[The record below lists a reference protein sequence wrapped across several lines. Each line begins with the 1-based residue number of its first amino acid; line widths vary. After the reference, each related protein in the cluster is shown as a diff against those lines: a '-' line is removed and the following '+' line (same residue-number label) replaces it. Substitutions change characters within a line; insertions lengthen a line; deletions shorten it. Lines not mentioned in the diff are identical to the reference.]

1 MLRIGINRSLPI
13 SLRQQIRGAVEH
25 EISFGGLRVGAALP
39 SVRELADQAGVA
51 PMTVSKV
58 YADLK
63 AEGLVEGRGGSGT
76 FVADS
81 PLAAVGRSA
90 AVEPLR
96 AQIDL
101 LIDQIAAL
109 GLRPSDLTA
118 IVNARVLH
126 RLNGAT
132 RQRIAMVGLF
142 DDATASYADRV
153 GRQVGEAAVVEP
165 VTIAIIRADQA
176 ALDRARSADLI
187 LTFSSLQ
194 ADVEA
199 LTGRSD
205 VISLRFIPS
214 EATRMELAAVDPMAR
229 IAVVSRFVEFL
240 PILTLGVRR
249 FAAHVQTFSVVNF
262 DDPDLGSIVAECD
275 VLVLAT
281 GAEEVGRRARPG
293 VPIIEYRHIPDPGD
307 IERLVLPR
315 LTGIKFSAE
324 HNRMEAS

>member
-1 MLRIGINRSLPI
+1 MLKNRINRSLPI
-13 SLRQQIRGAVEH
+13 PLRQQIRGAIEH
-25 EISFGGLRVGAALP
+25 AISFGGLGVGATLP

-51 PMTVSKV
+51 PMTISKV

-63 AEGLVEGRGGSGT
+63 AEGLIEGRGGSGT

-81 PLAAVGRSA
+81 PLATVGRSA

-96 AQIDL
+96 AQIDN
-101 LIDQIAAL
+101 LIDQVAAL

-118 IVNARVLH
+118 IVNARVVF
-126 RLNGAT
+126 RLNGLS

-142 DDATASYADRV
+142 DDATASYAVRV
-153 GRQVGEAAVVEP
+153 GRQVGESAWVEP
-165 VTIAIIRADQA
+165 VTIGVIRADDA
-176 ALDRARSADLI
+176 ALDRVRSADLI

-205 VISLRFIPS
+205 VISVRFIPS

-249 FAAHVQTFSVVNF
+249 FAAHVQTFSVVNV
-262 DDPDLGSIVAECD
+262 DDPDLGTVVSQCD

-281 GAEEVGRRARPG
+281 GAEDVGRRARPG
-293 VPIIEYRHIPDPGD
+293 TQIIEYRHIPDPGD
-307 IERLVLPR
+307 IDRLVMPR
-315 LTGIKFSAE
+315 LNGVKFPAAQ
-324 HNRMEAS
+324 NRMEAS

>member
-1 MLRIGINRSLPI
+1 MIRNRINRNLPI
-13 SLRQQIRGAVEH
+13 SLRQQIRGAIEH
-25 EISFGGLRVGAALP
+25 AISFGGLGVGASLP
-39 SVRELADQAGVA
+39 SVRDLADQAGVA

-81 PLAAVGRSA
+81 PLAAVGRSV

-96 AQIDL
+96 AQIDH
-101 LIDQIAAL
+101 LIDQVAAL

-118 IVNARVLH
+118 IVNARVVH
-126 RLNGAT
+126 RLNAAP
-132 RQRIAMVGLF
+132 RQRIAMIGLF

-153 GRQVGEAAVVEP
+153 ARQVGAAAIVEP
-165 VTIAIIRADQA
+165 VTFDVIRANPS

-199 LTGRSD
+199 LTGRND

-214 EATRMELAAVDPMAR
+214 EATRMELAAVDPLAR

-249 FAAHVQTFSVVNF
+249 FAAHVQTFSVVNV
-262 DDPDLGSIVAECD
+262 DDPDLGPVVARCD

-281 GAEEVGRRARPG
+281 GAEEVGRRAPPG
-293 VPIIEYRHIPDPGD
+293 TQIIEYRHIPDPGD
-307 IERLVLPR
+307 IDRLVMPR
-315 LTGIKFSAE
+315 LTGLKFPAE
-324 HNRMEAS
+324 QNRMEAS

>member
-1 MLRIGINRSLPI
+1 MIGKRVNRSLHIP
-13 SLRQQIRGAVEH
+13 LRQQLRGAIEH
-25 EISFGGLRVGAALP
+25 AISFGGLGAGAALP
-39 SVRELADQAGVA
+39 SVRDLAEQAGVA

-96 AQIDL
+96 AQIDQ
-101 LIDQIAAL
+101 LIDQVAAL

-118 IVNARVLH
+118 IVNARVVY
-126 RLNGAT
+126 RLGGDS
-132 RQRIAMVGLF
+132 RQRIAMIGLF

-153 GRQVGEAAVVEP
+153 ARQVGQAAVVEP
-165 VTIAIIRADQA
+165 VTIGGIRADRT
-176 ALDRARSADLI
+176 ALDRVRKADLI

-194 ADVEA
+194 ADVES
-199 LTGRSD
+199 LTGRTD

-240 PILTLGVRR
+240 PILTLGIRR
-249 FAAHVQTFSVVNF
+249 FAAHVQTFSVVNL
-262 DDPDLGSIVAECD
+262 DDPDLEDVVSQCD

-281 GAEEVGRRARPG
+281 GAEEAGRRARSG

-307 IERLVLPR
+307 IDRLVMPR
-315 LTGIKFSAE
+315 LTRTKFPAE
-324 HNRMEAS
+324 QNRMEAS